1 MRWPQGAGLGLCGDW
16 WDCVRPPPE
25 LRFAMGGV
33 RWKRTLVVACQKVAN
48 AWANQTQSSGCN
60 SPIKSFRRIPKGW
73 ATNSLIDLCDS
84 SMGYTDPRTG
94 RPIYIGKGQEQQN
107 LRPPQR
113 PGLPL
118 LPRSE
123 LSPQSI
129 DWQLTSSQ
137 TASIGAPSISC
148 SPLSLSEALLTWVN
162 NSSAEVKAP
171 HFCFG
176 YAFCASRSDAE

>member
-123 LSPQSI
+123 LSPPVNRLAVNVKPNREHWSAI
-129 DWQLTSSQ
+129 HLMF
-137 TASIGAPSISC
+137 
-148 SPLSLSEALLTWVN
+148 SPLAI
-162 NSSAEVKAP
+162 
-171 HFCFG
+171 
-176 YAFCASRSDAE
+176 RSVIDLGQQFVCRS